1 MNNTELKSWRE
12 SFNLSRSQAAGIL
25 GTSEAS
31 MCRWEM
37 GKVSIPGPLTL
48 LIEIYRAKVIF
59 APCLLEGNRA
69 EITELFNLG
78 AWRTHFALSWAE
90 LSALLGVST
99 VSGYRYAKNPPE
111 SVKTA
116 LRAFEDL
123 HESFPD
129 LARHVLN
136 KRTGVE

>member
-25 GTSEAS
+25 GTSETS
-31 MCRWEM
+31 MWRWET

-59 APCLLEGNRA
+59 APCLLEGSGA
-69 EITELFNLG
+69 EVTELFSLG
-78 AWRTHFALSWAE
+78 AWRTRFTLSWAE
-90 LSALLGVST
+90 LAALLGVSV
-99 VSGYRYAKNPPE
+99 VSVYRYAKNPPE

>member
-1 MNNTELKSWRE
+1 MNNTELKSWRK

-31 MCRWEM
+31 MCRWET

-59 APCLLEGNRA
+59 APCLLEGKGVEVAEDFSLGDWRA
-69 EITELFNLG
+69 S
-78 AWRTHFALSWAE
+78 FALSWAE
-90 LSALLGVST
+90 LAALLEVSV
-99 VSGYRYAKNPPE
+99 VSVYRYAKNPPE